1 MSYILDALKKSDQE
15 RQQNNGPNLQSV
27 HRQQPVIKA
36 SSSKLWWLVVLLL
49 LIIAVFSSWF
59 YFTLSKPAPSVIAEQ
74 PVPVTQAPSLSQQSQ
89 TNTPTKTL
97 APTEVANNEAL
108 MNEAL
113 ILVEFWELP
122 DPVQQQIP
130 PMTFSFHV
138 YSENPV
144 RRTIIIN
151 KQRVREGST
160 VSAGLVLEEITP
172 QGVILNWQQTHRFSI
187 NVVENW

>member
-27 HRQQPVIKA
+27 HRQQPLLKPV
-36 SSSKLWWLVVLLL
+36 SSKLWLLVVFLLV
-49 LIIAVFSSWF
+49 IIF
-59 YFTLSKPAPSVIAEQ
+59 
-74 PVPVTQAPSLSQQSQ
+74 VTGGWLFLSLSQPPLMAAKLSEAKQAKGSAPQPVSQ
-89 TNTPTKTL
+89 TPEQSL
-97 APTEVANNEAL
+97 APTEVVHNTGL
-108 MNEAL
+108 P
-113 ILVEFWELP
+113 IVELWELP
-122 DPVQQQIP
+122 DPVRQQIP

-138 YSENPV
+138 YSENPA

-172 QGVILNWQQTHRFSI
+172 QGVVFNWQKTHRFAI